1 LCQCGYSLPA
11 ADCNITWCYG
21 ETAFSCCEAAAT
33 ITKRFSHNLSKT
45 KQTQQAVTSHTHIHT
60 HYGGQTKISEIR
72 TNRHRDTRPRAV
84 LHTGTPS
91 VCTTTAGATHLQDIV
106 RSGSASHS
114 HIHLALPTL
123 PTTFPEKPLQ
133 FQHPNSLMNT
143 LHDVS
148 KYLECLDK
156 TMD

>member
-1 LCQCGYSLPA
+1 MVG
-11 ADCNITWCYG
+11 YG
-21 ETAFSCCEAAAT
+21 ETAFSCCEAAAG

-45 KQTQQAVTSHTHIHT
+45 KQTQPTVTSHTNTHT
-60 HYGGQTKISEIR
+60 YTMAGELKLLKFAPT
-72 TNRHRDTRPRAV
+72 DTA
-84 LHTGTPS
+84 TPS
-91 VCTTTAGATHLQDIV
+91 QEQFCTVCTPTAGATHLQDTV

-133 FQHPNSLMNT
+133 FQHPNSLMST